1 MAAPNAAK
9 NAGKAAATVAPAR
22 AAGKFNDI
30 TPKSPADLSPA
41 VREALLTRAN
51 ELGYDTVQT
60 FELDYKLIP
69 ELEAAGLKS
78 EIKSILASED
88 PYSAAKML
96 IQDERASLA
105 ESLKNSGL
113 PRDSLDRLSLRDL
126 KETAKDL
133 AAGPRPSNIGG
144 KDKEATD
151 VVESRLPDENTAQT
165 PPPDLDA
172 AAATEKADAVRNRGR
187 TAYSDGATT
196 SGPGFFTDTMTTPP
210 AMFRSDVISNSGIQ
224 RPIDASITPAPPP
237 TPSMR
242 ELQAQLAG
250 GGKKGKK
257 GKPAEG
263 AAVTLNPERA
273 QVVLPEMQAPQ
284 PIAGDAF
291 YADQGLPIGSQR
303 VGVVE
308 GRTPAGTAAS
318 PSVQPAP
325 PPEVSTPTDVPPPKG
340 PSIADTDIGLRAGK
354 KVVGAA
360 KHVGTNHWPTAIT
373 VGGLLG
379 AGAYGLGWFGGGS
392 GSSKNQPQGQPGGGP
407 VYIIPREALQD
418 MERRSA
424 PRPPA
429 QQQPPAGRPAEGQST
444 DIIRQLSGRM
454 A

>member
-9 NAGKAAATVAPAR
+9 NAGEAAAKAAPTR

-30 TPKSPADLSPA
+30 TPKSAADLSPA
-41 VREALLTRAN
+41 AREQLLTRAN

-78 EIKSILASED
+78 EIKTILASED

-113 PRDSLDRLSLRDL
+113 PRESLDSLNLRDL
-126 KETAKDL
+126 KNTAKDL
-133 AAGPRPSNIGG
+133 AAGPRPSNIRG

-151 VVESRLPDENTAQT
+151 VVESRLPAETTAQT
-165 PPPDLDA
+165 PSPDLDA

-187 TAYSDGATT
+187 IAYSDGATT
-196 SGPGFFTDTMTTPP
+196 SGPGFFTDTVAVP
-210 AMFRSDVISNSGIQ
+210 AMFRSDVISSSGIQ

-257 GKPAEG
+257 GKSAEG
-263 AAVTLNPERA
+263 AAVTLDPDRA
-273 QVVLPEMQAPQ
+273 QVVLPEVQSPPMM
-284 PIAGDAF
+284 GDAF
-291 YADQGLPIGSQR
+291 YADPGLPVGSQR

-308 GRTPAGTAAS
+308 SRTPAGTAAS

-325 PPEVSTPTDVPPPKG
+325 PPEVSPPPEVPPPKG

-354 KVVGAA
+354 KLGGTI
-360 KHVGTNHWPTAIT
+360 KHVGNNHWPTALT
-373 VGGLLG
+373 VGSLLG
-379 AGAYGLGWFGGGS
+379 AGAAYRMGLFGS
-392 GSSKNQPQGQPGGGP
+392 GSSSPQPSQQPSGTP
-407 VYIIPREALQD
+407 IYILPRETLQD

-429 QQQPPAGRPAEGQST
+429 QQPPPAGRPAEGQST